1 MYTLKI
7 NKKKKK
13 EEKAVSFE
21 KLLQKYEK
29 TGLERKDSS

>member
-7 NKKKKK
+7 NKKKK